1 MLIHGGFTKKRA
13 LLLNFLT
20 ALTAFIGLGIAI
32 VLDAYVDNVS
42 QYLIPL
48 AAGLFIYIAAADL
61 IPELHKE
68 TKIKQSLF
76 QLGAFI
82 IGI

>member
-1 MLIHGGFTKKRA
+1 
-13 LLLNFLT
+13 LLNFLT

-32 VLDAYVDNVS
+32 ILNTYVNNIS

-68 TKIKQSLF
+68 IKVKQSLL
-76 QLGAFI
+76 QIGTFI
-82 IGI
+82 IGIGIMVLLMVH

>member
-1 MLIHGGFTKKRA
+1 M
-13 LLLNFLT
+13 LNFLT

-32 VLDAYVDNVS
+32 ILNTYVNNIS

-68 TKIKQSLF
+68 IKVKQSLL
-76 QLGAFI
+76 QIGTFI
-82 IGI
+82 IGIGIMVLLMVH